1 MVKSSTKVF
10 VAIFMTASVATVSQA
25 SMADA
30 LIYNIAGQA
39 TNAMGARI
47 GDEIYYGTSRHR
59 TTRTRSK
66 RKKTRYRKTKHK
78 TATAKK
84 IHAPVMTDEKRVQKS
99 LSSLGFYRGQ
109 IDGQVNSFETRS
121 AIKKMNKAYKISRS
135 ASLKPEVK
143 DTLIFLG
150 TLFGFD
156 KYLTSQSTNPRE
168 KNKKIQVALKL
179 HGFYHGDIDG
189 AIGRGSRTSISQY
202 KSANGMTP
210 SGSLDFEEEYQL
222 ISSAKKKNDEN
233 IEDSISSLEDIAA
246 PAKREESQ
254 QYQRR
259 DVHPS
264 QDRATQERQEHQ
276 TYRQEEVPRQS
287 ASSQLAPSQ
296 EVKKENIQTV
306 NSQQVQ
312 SEPVESNTP
321 TTTGRWVE

>member
-1 MVKSSTKVF
+1 MIKNSSK
-10 VAIFMTASVATVSQA
+10 IFTALLLTASMSTVSQA

-39 TNAMGARI
+39 TNAIGARI
-47 GDEIYYGTSRHR
+47 GDEIYYGTSRKSTRRSTHR
-59 TTRTRSK
+59 H
-66 RKKTRYRKTKHK
+66 RK
-78 TATAKK
+78 APAKK
-84 IHAPVMTDEKRVQKS
+84 VHAPIMTDEKRIQKA
-99 LSSLGFYRGQ
+99 LASLGFYRGQ

-121 AIKKMNKAYKISRS
+121 AIKKMNKAYNISNS
-135 ASLKPEVK
+135 SSLKSEVK

-156 KYLTSQSTNPRE
+156 RYLISKSTNPRD

-189 AIGRGSRTSISQY
+189 AIGRGTRGSISDY
-202 KSANGMTP
+202 KGSNGMTP

-222 ISSAKKKNDEN
+222 ISSAKKKNDLN
-233 IEDSISSLEDIAA
+233 IEDSIASLEAIGM
-246 PAKREESQ
+246 PAQREPIE

-259 DVHPS
+259 EVQP
-264 QDRATQERQEHQ
+264 TQERQAPQ
-276 TYRQEEVPRQS
+276 RYRRENTTNEVKQEEVLRQPVS
-287 ASSQLAPSQ
+287 AQASSSQ
-296 EVKKENIQTV
+296 VSLRQAVQVEDTQIV

>member
-1 MVKSSTKVF
+1 MVRSSSRVF
-10 VAIFMTASVATVSQA
+10 VAMLMTASIATVSQA

-47 GDEIYYGTSRHR
+47 GDEIYYGTSRHVTRQR
-59 TTRTRSK
+59 TTHRHRH
-66 RKKTRYRKTKHK
+66 RKKHNR
-78 TATAKK
+78 ATAQKV
-84 IHAPVMTDEKRVQKS
+84 HAPVMTDEKRVQKA
-99 LSSLGFYRGQ
+99 LASLGFYRGQ

-121 AIKKMNKAYKISRS
+121 AIKKMNKAYNISNS

-150 TLFGFD
+150 TLFSFD

-179 HGFYHGDIDG
+179 HGFYHGAIDG
-189 AIGRGSRTSISQY
+189 AIGRGTRGSISEY
-202 KSANGMTP
+202 KNANGMTP

-222 ISSAKKKNDEN
+222 ISSAKKRNDSN
-233 IEDSISSLEDIAA
+233 IEDSISSLESIGM
-246 PAKREESQ
+246 PAQREPIE
-254 QYQRR
+254 QYKRR
-259 DVHPS
+259 DVQP
-264 QDRATQERQEHQ
+264 TQERQVPQ
-276 TYRQEEVPRQS
+276 RYRRENKTEDVKQEAVS
-287 ASSQLAPSQ
+287 TQ
-296 EVKKENIQTV
+296 EDT
-306 NSQQVQ
+306 QQVQ